1 MKRLLFIM
9 GAVLLLTAPLPA
21 LTSLDFSTKLGST
34 AAWELRWTGTNW
46 RLSFVRGATVV
57 DSSNPADA
65 TLDDDFVMLPTM
77 DLSNVQD
84 FGTHLTATLTPRG
97 SLEINSNPSNS
108 AVMMASV
115 GSGGMLSIGANYV
128 AYSNVQDDLNITF
141 HNPNYGQVIPQL
153 VADENRGL
161 MLDMSF
167 SGDATGSVNLHDLI
181 LTRSGRGDRDIE
193 RPDHRYSGAH
203 DDPASGSWDG
213 TGLPA
218 SVQKAQIGQSECG
231 KTGGQEGR
239 QSRRLLPFP
248 PSRDY

>member
-65 TLDDDFVMLPTM
+65 TLDDDFVTLPTM

-181 LTRSGRGDRDIE
+181 LTRSGRATGTL
-193 RPDHRYSGAH
+193 SGQITAI
-203 DDPASGSWDG
+203 PEPMTILLLGLG
-213 TGLPA
+213 TGLA
-218 SVQKAQIGQSECG
+218 C
-231 KTGGQEGR
+231 R
-239 QSRRLLPFP
+239 LRSRRLK
-248 PSRDY
+248 